1 MPSFR
6 LVDLSLST
14 PPAFD
19 RSQKASFLLVG
30 FAGCDK
36 HMTQA
41 ELDTACV
48 LSRLH
53 QPFNFHTMSA
63 SPTAESNN
71 TFTIVGLAS
80 FTNRRTSPGQDPQ
93 VSFTTWASKG
103 GQLKKPPY

>member
-30 FAGCDK
+30 LAGCDK

-41 ELDTACV
+41 ELTYSMYFITSSSTIQ
-48 LSRLH
+48 LSHNVRKSYCRVQQHLYH
-53 QPFNFHTMSA
+53 
-63 SPTAESNN
+63 
-71 TFTIVGLAS
+71 
-80 FTNRRTSPGQDPQ
+80 RRAG
-93 VSFTTWASKG
+93 
-103 GQLKKPPY
+103 